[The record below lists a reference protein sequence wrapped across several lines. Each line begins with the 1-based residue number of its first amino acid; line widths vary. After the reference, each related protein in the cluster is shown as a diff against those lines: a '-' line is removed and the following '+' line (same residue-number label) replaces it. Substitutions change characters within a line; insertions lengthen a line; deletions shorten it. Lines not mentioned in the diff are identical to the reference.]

1 MRWGATGEG
10 RLRVGLLA
18 ASLLAAFAQPA
29 AAGPAETRGMGGV
42 PPSNY
47 VALGDSYTSGPGIPN
62 QTAESGGCG
71 RSDHNYPHLVA
82 ADLGVARFR
91 DVSCGSA
98 TTAHMVEPQPLPGGA
113 VFTDAQVKPASPQLD
128 ALSSGVD
135 LVTLGIGG
143 NDIGFGEIIVTC
155 ASRSLLLPFTAPC
168 RQHYTRDGDELGD
181 RIAATAPKV
190 AAVLAAIRER
200 APAARILVVG
210 YPVILPA
217 TGPGCWPL
225 VPIAVGDVA
234 WLRTVQGRLNAM
246 LADQAAGAGAAFVDT
261 YSSSVGHD
269 VCRLPGRKWVEGFVP
284 TAPASPVHPNA
295 LGMANT
301 ARQVLTAL

>member
-1 MRWGATGEG
+1 VT
-10 RLRVGLLA
+10 GLLA
-18 ASLLAAFAQPA
+18 VSLVAALG
-29 AAGPAETRGMGGV
+29 GPAVAGSAADTA
-42 PPSNY
+42 PDSY
-47 VALGDSYTSGPGIPN
+47 VALGDSFTSGPGIPN
-62 QTAESGGCG
+62 QIPEAGACG
-71 RSDHNYPHLVA
+71 RSDSNYPHLVA
-82 ADLGVARFR
+82 DALAVAEFT

-98 TTAHMVEPQPLPGGA
+98 TTEHMAQTQPL
-113 VFTDAQVKPASPQLD
+113 TDGPQLD
-128 ALSSGVD
+128 ALSDDVD

-155 ASRSLLLPFTAPC
+155 AVRSLVLPITAPC
-168 RQHYTRDGDELGD
+168 RDHYNRSGDELGT

-210 YPVILPA
+210 YPVILPDS
-217 TGPGCWPL
+217 GPGCWPL

-234 WLRTVQGRLNAM
+234 WLRTVEGRLNAM
-246 LADQAAGAGAAFVDT
+246 LADEAAKAGAGFVDT
-261 YSSSVGHD
+261 YTSSIGHD
-269 VCRLPGRKWVEGFVP
+269 ACRLPGQKWVEGFIP

-301 ARQVLTAL
+301 AEQVLLAFHSDAQVR

>member
-1 MRWGATGEG
+1 MVTSRRKWATG
-10 RLRVGLLA
+10 LVAVCLVA
-18 ASLLAAFAQPA
+18 AP
-29 AAGPAETRGMGGV
+29 AGPARAATADDGA
-42 PPSNY
+42 PTSY

-62 QTAESGGCG
+62 HIPESGGCA

-82 ADLGVARFR
+82 AALGFDDFT

-98 TTAHMVEPQPLPGGA
+98 TTEHMAQAQPLPEGLTA
-113 VFTDAQVKPASPQLD
+113 EAQLD
-128 ALSSGVD
+128 ALGDDVD

-143 NDIGFGEIIVTC
+143 NDIGFGEIILTC
-155 ASRSLLLPFTAPC
+155 AIHSLVLPITAPC
-168 RQHYTRDGDELGD
+168 RDHYNRNGDELGA
-181 RIAATAPKV
+181 RIEATAPKV
-190 AAVLAAIRER
+190 AAVLAAIRQR

-210 YPVILPA
+210 YPVILPDR
-217 TGPGCWPL
+217 GPGCWPL

-234 WLRTVQGRLNAM
+234 WLRTVQGQLNAM
-246 LADQAAGAGAAFVDT
+246 LAAEAAKAGATFVDT

-295 LGMANT
+295 SGMANT
-301 ARQVLTAL
+301 AAQVLDSVAAVRNDAPVR